1 MDACSPIVSVPV
13 ELISPLTTPSIMSSS
28 RNLTEPTIETPRDR
42 IPPDRADVDA
52 PLDCNGS
59 GLAGLAGSA
68 DSGFRVENIDI
79 CIFRFLQLWL
89 RVKLILFLDW
99 NNRRPVSYKICFD
112 PRSPR

>member
-13 ELISPLTTPSIMSSS
+13 ELISPFTSPSIRSSS

-42 IPPDRADVDA
+42 IPPDRAEADA
-52 PLDCNGS
+52 PLDCS
-59 GLAGLAGSA
+59 GFAGSA
-68 DSGFRVENIDI
+68 DSDFRVENIAI

-89 RVKLILFLDW
+89 RVKLILFLDS